1 MLTIDYFYRMKKIHC
16 ILLLLVISIAAC
28 KNDNKNG
35 DAENDIDAARNF
47 IQAALYGDYKQA
59 RQYML
64 PDTMN
69 NERLDAVERIH
80 RSPEDKKG
88 LAESTINIHGVTKID
103 TTTTLVIFS
112 NSYKNKKD
120 TLRVKKINDKWLV
133 DFNYLFTH
141 GEDSLLRPQLLTPDT
156 STHAQ

>member
-1 MLTIDYFYRMKKIHC
+1 M
-16 ILLLLVISIAAC
+16 LLVVSIVAC
-28 KNDNKNG
+28 KNNAKNG

-47 IQAALYGDYKQA
+47 IQAALYGDYKLA

-64 PDTMN
+64 SDTVN
-69 NERLDAVERIH
+69 TERLDAVERIS

-88 LAESTINIHGVTKID
+88 LAESTINIHGVTKVD
-103 TTTTLVIFS
+103 TATTLVIFS

-141 GEDSLLRPQLLTPDT
+141 GEDSLLRPQLLAPDT
-156 STHAQ
+156 TTNAQ